1 MFVGHDLGEEQTLW
15 TSYIDEE
22 KAVVLSIPA
31 GVYFGIKAM
40 AWVSGKVLERPSL
53 LWKNRNEH
61 SFFMGYSVDPPPS

>member
-22 KAVVLSIPA
+22 KADVLDIPA

-40 AWVSGKVLERPSL
+40 PWVSGKVLT
-53 LWKNRNEH
+53 
-61 SFFMGYSVDPPPS
+61 